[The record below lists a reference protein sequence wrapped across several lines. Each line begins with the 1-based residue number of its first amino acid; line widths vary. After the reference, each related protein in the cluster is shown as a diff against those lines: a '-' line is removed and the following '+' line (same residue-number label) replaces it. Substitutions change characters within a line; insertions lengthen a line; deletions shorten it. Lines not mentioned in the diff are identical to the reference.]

1 MLLGRSIE
9 ARTREGWAREG
20 RHTWSRISLRQRR
33 VKGMR
38 SPWMDT
44 EITSLVKSDRERQ
57 RHKYDSTDTW
67 HLK

>member
-33 VKGMR
+33 VKGCHAFT
-38 SPWMDT
+38 MDGHRDYL
-44 EITSLVKSDRERQ
+44 TS
-57 RHKYDSTDTW
+57 
-67 HLK
+67 